1 LELFVKITAN
11 PESTKRHGMISGMKP
26 VMALSLAAGL
36 LASGCVSP
44 LYRAAEK
51 NDIKTINEL
60 LDQGADVNKGNGF
73 FCRGGTALKVASS
86 DGRVD
91 MVKLLLDRGA
101 DVNLASGDM
110 GWTALSCAA
119 WSGNTEVAMFL
130 IERGADIN
138 KAIAGLNCGLGTG
151 NAIAMLNV
159 LKHKTTTSP
168 NGQPSPAMLSTHPAP
183 PTLSPPVE
191 SAAPF

>member
-1 LELFVKITAN
+1 MQQRRMTI
-11 PESTKRHGMISGMKP
+11 RGMKS
-26 VMALSLAAGL
+26 VML
-36 LASGCVSP
+36 LCVVVPLLVSGCVSP

-60 LDQGADVNKGNGF
+60 LDQGADVNEENSF

-86 DGRVD
+86 QGRVD

-119 WSGNTEVAMFL
+119 YSGNTEVAMLL

-138 KAIAGLNCGLGTG
+138 KAIAGLNRDFGYG
-151 NAIAMLNV
+151 NAIAMLKE
-159 LKHKTTTSP
+159 LKNKTTTSP
-168 NGQPSPAMLSTHPAP
+168 NGQASPAVLSTHPAP
-183 PTLSPPVE
+183 TALPPPAE
-191 SAAPF
+191 QGTPF